1 MFAKNR
7 HLTDREILQEIDG
20 ELSESRRSA
29 AICHLGECDACRAR
43 RAAIAS
49 AASAA
54 SVDYRATNTA
64 GPHAEYFRARL
75 EIALARMARD
85 PHRPRFATA
94 PAIAVVAVAV
104 LIASATIYLQSAPD
118 TNSLA
123 AARHRLAL
131 PVASLTPGAAWDV
144 SVDEL
149 CSGTT
154 HAWPITTAMRAEV
167 VNAYGVQD
175 VPSDQYELDFLIT
188 PELGGATDARN
199 LWPQRYTSPLWNARV
214 KDELERLLPRLVCGR
229 KLDLATAQRDMAV
242 DWVAAYKKYFNTDV
256 PLEAH
261 RGPAADDDTDVY
273 LLADASP
280 APAIRLVSLT
290 ATR

>member
-49 AASAA
+49 AASAT

-175 VPSDQYELDFLIT
+175 VPSDQYEHDFLIT

-261 RGPAADDDTDVY
+261 RGPAADDDADVY
-273 LLADASP
+273 LLADAGP

>member
-29 AICHLGECDACRAR
+29 VNCHLGECDACSAR
-43 RAAIAS
+43 RTAIAS
-49 AASAA
+49 AASAT

-64 GPHAEYFRARL
+64 GPHAEHFRDRL
-75 EIALARMARD
+75 EIALARMARE

-104 LIASATIYLQSAPD
+104 SIASATIYLQSAPD
-118 TNSLA
+118 TNSL

-154 HAWPITTAMRAEV
+154 HTWPITTAMRAAGRQRV
-167 VNAYGVQD
+167 RCPGRTVRSVRTRFPDHA
-175 VPSDQYELDFLIT
+175 
-188 PELGGATDARN
+188 GARRCDRRAESMAAALRVTSLECAREG
-199 LWPQRYTSPLWNARV
+199 RAR
-214 KDELERLLPRLVCGR
+214 
-229 KLDLATAQRDMAV
+229 TA
-242 DWVAAYKKYFNTDV
+242 
-256 PLEAH
+256 
-261 RGPAADDDTDVY
+261 
-273 LLADASP
+273 
-280 APAIRLVSLT
+280 APATGLRPQARSGHGAARHGRGLGCGLQEVLQYRP
-290 ATR
+290 ATRGTSRSGSGR